1 MRITKYKIDKKTEK
15 EIEKMTLQVG
25 GINDSLVATDFS
37 KDMYSLFKEG
47 PLSFLDMWDI
57 FSAVREMY
65 VKWRIKDLTKSVD
78 FYMDIKKFMKE
89 FSGGELYRKLKQLPP
104 LEALAIFLG
113 LFKPPQQPQQENGNG
128 NNDGS
133 GKEGDKE
140 QNGSDGKPKNGK
152 GEQEEQHSKNN
163 LPIDLENAKNSMK
176 KINKIV
182 GSGLFDDKN
191 LQQIASMVGAGDEVK
206 NINISDINKD
216 LIDKLSN
223 NISNQNL
230 AIFKIARH
238 KELLDVYKAGTELSK
253 SEFPDNEMSI
263 NKMQHAD
270 EFFRVLPEQLA
281 QDDDV
286 FFMKLAKNDLMVREY
301 QIKKQKKQALYLLI
315 DVSGSMAGAR
325 SVYASATALS
335 LVRQA
340 IKNEAT
346 YFLRFFDEQPSQL
359 ERVSTKEDAIKI
371 GKMLLQQPFSGGGTN
386 FNNAIGTAIKDI
398 KKDAE
403 KFDKVE
409 IMLITDGDCY
419 LNITKQDLGKI
430 KLHSTIIDGY
440 NEDLKNISETYTLL
454 STRDIVEQFDL
465 DNSDVN
471 NNVFNN
477 YIPF

>member
-113 LFKPPQQPQQENGNG
+113 LFKPPQQPQQSQGDGE
-128 NNDGS
+128 GS
-133 GKEGDKE
+133 GKDGDKE
-140 QNGSDGKPKNGK
+140 KDGSDGKPQNGN

-163 LPIDLENAKNSMK
+163 LPIDMDKAREEMK

-182 GSGLFDDKN
+182 GSGLFEDKD
-191 LQQIASMVGAGDEVK
+191 LQEIAAMTGAGNDVK
-206 NINISDINKD
+206 DINISDINQK

-223 NISNQNL
+223 SISNQNL

-281 QDDDV
+281 QDDDI
-286 FFMKLAKNDLMVREY
+286 FFMKLAKNELMVREY

-340 IKNEAT
+340 IKNEAI

-359 ERVSTKEDAIKI
+359 ERVATKEDATKI

-409 IMLITDGDCY
+409 IMLITDGDCSI
-419 LNITKQDLGKI
+419 NITKSDLGKI

-440 NEDLKNISETYTLL
+440 NEDLKKLSETYTSL

-465 DNSDVN
+465 DNSDIN
-471 NNVFNN
+471 NNN
-477 YIPF
+477 YNFSNYNPF